1 MIRYFICENCHRGYE
16 ADDAVNTNC
25 PYCKSDNVRPA
36 KKPSDA
42 GRKIG
47 IAAVFAASCAVG
59 LLLPIGNKEKPVEE
73 VLPIQE
79 KVVEIPAPVVQ
90 AVQEVN
96 TDAVP
101 VVKSVS
107 APAFAKDVYSFK
119 AVAEVKSGD
128 KLRYMLM
135 DEFGADVLYLSDDG
149 KFADV
154 APVKSG
160 VYKLV
165 VENAKTKDR
174 SEEKMISGFR
184 PVVKVE
190 QITQADLQA
199 KFNTGTMPPKDY
211 MSRII
216 SKPKMSITG
225 MQEGEPPVGNVGE
238 VFNRIASGTWSSVT
252 VSDVQYASDNRIIAF
267 TLNVNY

>member
-1 MIRYFICENCHRGYE
+1 MNRYFICENCHRGYE

-36 KKPSDA
+36 KKPSYV

-47 IAAVFAASCAVG
+47 IAVVFVASCAVG
-59 LLLPIGNKEKPVEE
+59 FLLPIGNLEKQVEE
-73 VLPIQE
+73 VQLLPE
-79 KVVEIPAPVVQ
+79 NVAEAPAPVVQ
-90 AVQEVN
+90 PVEEVN
-96 TDAVP
+96 TDAIP
-101 VVKSVS
+101 VVKTVS
-107 APAFAKDVYSFK
+107 TPVFAKDKYSFN

-135 DEFGADVLYLSDDG
+135 DEFGTDALYQSDNG

-165 VENAKTKDR
+165 VVNVKTNDR
-174 SEEKMISGFR
+174 SEEKMISGFMT
-184 PVVKVE
+184 VVKVE
-190 QITQADLQA
+190 PIEEADLQA
-199 KFNTGTMPPKDY
+199 KFNSGMMPPKEF
-211 MSRII
+211 MSRIV
-216 SKPKMSITG
+216 SKPKMTING
-225 MQEGEPPVGNVGE
+225 MNEEEPPVSNVGE
-238 VFNRIASGTWSSVT
+238 IFNRVASGTWSSVV
-252 VSDVQYASDNRIIAF
+252 VSDVKYASDNRVIAF